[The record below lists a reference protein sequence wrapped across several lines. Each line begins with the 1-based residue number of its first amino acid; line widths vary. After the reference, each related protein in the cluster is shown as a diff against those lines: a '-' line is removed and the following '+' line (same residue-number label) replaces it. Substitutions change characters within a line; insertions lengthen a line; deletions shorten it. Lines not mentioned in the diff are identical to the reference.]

1 MDLVGD
7 CIGTY
12 YEVSDRC
19 YGTQSFS
26 GLHCIHGLRL
36 ELSCNDVDYLGGGVV
51 DDDDDDNN
59 ADDD

>member
-1 MDLVGD
+1 MGD

-36 ELSCNDVDYLGGGVV
+36 ELSFNDVDYLGGGV
-51 DDDDDDNN
+51 DDDDDNN
-59 ADDD
+59 NTDDD